1 MRSVRRFAGFG
12 LRRRSWR
19 SRSDGLKGQRAA
31 SRESARSTSVT
42 FLGRVD
48 RAFRPRADRSWA
60 AVSRARLLGRVFET
74 ESALRRGAARRG
86 RRRPPGAVVTRAG
99 FSGAPLSRFGTP
111 RRLPAGGETSRRASN
126 ALRRFPG
133 ARERAGKPSSLRVGH
148 DPQPGVVQEQY
159 PGTAMCVRNVDVH
172 VSCSSQV
179 DAQLA
184 AFFIDPRAK

>member
-19 SRSDGLKGQRAA
+19 SRSDGLNEPRRGKARDRRPSRSSDASIALSALSRTDRGPLFLERACRGAPSRRKAHYVAEPRAGAAAVRRGRSFRVRVFPVRRSRGSGRRAA
-31 SRESARSTSVT
+31 SPRAGSRRVARPTRSGVSSAR
-42 FLGRVD
+42 
-48 RAFRPRADRSWA
+48 A
-60 AVSRARLLGRVFET
+60 
-74 ESALRRGAARRG
+74 SA
-86 RRRPPGAVVTRAG
+86 
-99 FSGAPLSRFGTP
+99 
-111 RRLPAGGETSRRASN
+111 
-126 ALRRFPG
+126 
-133 ARERAGKPSSLRVGH
+133 RAGKPSSLRVGH

>member
-19 SRSDGLKGQRAA
+19 SRSDGLDEPRRGKARDRRPSRSSDASIALSALARTLRGPLFLERAA
-31 SRESARSTSVT
+31 AAAA
-42 FLGRVD
+42 GR
-48 RAFRPRADRSWA
+48 A
-60 AVSRARLLGRVFET
+60 FET

-86 RRRPPGAVVTRAG
+86 RRRPPEADVRVRVFPARRSRG
-99 FSGAPLSRFGTP
+99 SG
-111 RRLPAGGETSRRASN
+111 RRAASPGGDV
-126 ALRRFPG
+126 ASRVQRAPTFPG
-133 ARERAGKPSSLRVGH
+133 RARARSGKPSSLRVGH